1 MKTKFHIYIA
11 SVLGFALLL
20 APAAFGANKEM
31 VQLQTQVQALQD
43 QLSRLQ
49 QSNDERFGAMRSLIE
64 QNTDTVNRVA
74 NSLDAISHTLQTST
88 ADQGGKVDQVSAQVQ
103 SLHDAVDELKARLA
117 KVSKQLDDMA
127 AAQQNLQ
134 AAPPGG
140 AGPGQNPQLP
150 PQAQAPPPDVLYN
163 NALSDYNGA
172 KYNLAAQEFADYI
185 KYYGNTDLAGNA
197 QYYIADIEYKQ
208 GNYKQAVQDYDK
220 VMEQYPSGNK
230 ASAAQLKKAYALL
243 NLNQRD
249 AGVRELRSLVA
260 RYPKSLEAQQARE
273 RLNSLGATSTAS
285 KPSPTR
291 PR

>member
-1 MKTKFHIYIA
+1 MKIKSHRYIA
-11 SVLGFALLL
+11 SAIGIALFFG
-20 APAAFGANKEM
+20 PAAFGANKEM

-64 QNTDTVNRVA
+64 QNTDTINRVA
-74 NSLDAISHTLQTST
+74 NSLDAISHSLQTST

-134 AAPPGG
+134 APQGQ
-140 AGPGQNPQLP
+140 PGQTNPQLP

-172 KYNLAAQEFADYI
+172 KYNLATQEFADYI
-185 KYYGNTDLAGNA
+185 KFYGNTDLAGNA

-208 GNYKQAVQDYDK
+208 GNYKQAVQDYDR
-220 VMEQYPSGNK
+220 VIEQYPSGNK
-230 ASAAQLKKAYALL
+230 ASAAQLRKAYALI

-249 AGVRELRSLVA
+249 AGVRELRALIA

-273 RLNSLGATSTAS
+273 RLSSLGATSTAS